1 MERTESR
8 RIRIERKERKTKP
21 AQSANGFLVFHLIGN
36 MVLCPY
42 HMVFFRI
49 IFVGIILMV
58 GYLVYSSS
66 GNSVP
71 KETTWKEEVLL
82 SDGTRIWVRRTV
94 VGEAYTE
101 LGGYGEYQVSKE
113 VLEVINAPG
122 LGKPPVWSA
131 KWRTLVLDRDKDGVW
146 YIVVTPQD
154 AEGWTKL
161 EPKLLYAQFKAIDGQ
176 WRQVEIDPTLHARD
190 ANLEP
195 RFRAGKM
202 PEAVSLDDKPLSKIW
217 GYDSPVVAPQ
227 YEYINLKLRY

>member
-1 MERTESR
+1 MKSSPTL
-8 RIRIERKERKTKP
+8 T
-21 AQSANGFLVFHLIGN
+21 AMLLSAALL
-36 MVLCPY
+36 
-42 HMVFFRI
+42 
-49 IFVGIILMV
+49 
-58 GYLVYSSS
+58 S
-66 GNSVP
+66 GCGESVP
-71 KETTWKEEVLL
+71 TETVWREEVQLE
-82 SDGTRIWVRRTV
+82 DGTKIWVRRTV

-101 LGGYGEYQVSKE
+101 LGGISAYEVSNRT
-113 VLEVINAPG
+113 VEVINAPG

-146 YIVVTPQD
+146 YIVVTPLD

>member
-1 MERTESR
+1 MKSSPTL
-8 RIRIERKERKTKP
+8 T
-21 AQSANGFLVFHLIGN
+21 AMLLSAALL
-36 MVLCPY
+36 
-42 HMVFFRI
+42 
-49 IFVGIILMV
+49 
-58 GYLVYSSS
+58 S
-66 GNSVP
+66 GCGESVP
-71 KETTWKEEVLL
+71 TETSWKEEVLL

-131 KWRTLVLDRDKDGVW
+131 KWSLLVLDRDKDGVW
-146 YIVVTPQD
+146 YIVVTPLD

-176 WRQVEIDPTLHARD
+176 WRQVEIDPSLHARD

-217 GYDSPVVAPQ
+217 GYESPVVAPQ

>member
-21 AQSANGFLVFHLIGN
+21 AQSANGFLFSTLSAIWFCVRIIWF
-36 MVLCPY
+36 
-42 HMVFFRI
+42 FFRI

-101 LGGYGEYQVSKE
+101 LGGISAYEVSNRT
-113 VLEVINAPG
+113 VEVINAPG

-202 PEAVSLDDKPLSKIW
+202 PEAVSLDDKPLSKLW
-217 GYDSPVVAPQ
+217 GYDSPVIEPQ
-227 YEYINLKLRY
+227 YKYINLDLRY

>member
-1 MERTESR
+1 M
-8 RIRIERKERKTKP
+8 KP
-21 AQSANGFLVFHLIGN
+21 HKILTALLLSAALL
-36 MVLCPY
+36 
-42 HMVFFRI
+42 
-49 IFVGIILMV
+49 
-58 GYLVYSSS
+58 S
-66 GNSVP
+66 GCGESVP
-71 KETTWKEEVLL
+71 TETVWREEVQLE
-82 SDGTRIWVRRTV
+82 DGTKIWVRRTV

-101 LGGYGEYQVSKE
+101 LGGISAYEVSNRT
-113 VLEVINAPG
+113 VEVINAPG

-176 WRQVEIDPTLHARD
+176 WRQVEIDPSLHARD

-202 PEAVSLDDKPLSKIW
+202 PEVVFLDDKPLSKIW
-217 GYDSPVVAPQ
+217 GYESPVVAPQ

>member
-1 MERTESR
+1 M
-8 RIRIERKERKTKP
+8 KP
-21 AQSANGFLVFHLIGN
+21 HKILTALLLSAALL
-36 MVLCPY
+36 
-42 HMVFFRI
+42 
-49 IFVGIILMV
+49 
-58 GYLVYSSS
+58 S
-66 GNSVP
+66 GCGESVP
-71 KETTWKEEVLL
+71 TETVWREEVQLE
-82 SDGTRIWVRRTV
+82 DGTKIWVRRTV

-176 WRQVEIDPTLHARD
+176 WRQVEIDPKLDART

-202 PEAVSLDDKPLSKIW
+202 PEAVFLDDKPLSKLW
-217 GYDSPVVAPQ
+217 GYDSPVIEPQ
-227 YEYINLKLRY
+227 YKYINLDLRY

>member
-1 MERTESR
+1 MKSSPTL
-8 RIRIERKERKTKP
+8 T
-21 AQSANGFLVFHLIGN
+21 AMLLSAALL
-36 MVLCPY
+36 
-42 HMVFFRI
+42 
-49 IFVGIILMV
+49 
-58 GYLVYSSS
+58 S
-66 GNSVP
+66 GCGESVP
-71 KETTWKEEVLL
+71 TETVWREEVQLE
-82 SDGTRIWVRRTV
+82 DGTKIWVRRTV

-131 KWRTLVLDRDKDGVW
+131 KWSLLVLDRDKDGVW

-176 WRQVEIDPTLHARD
+176 WRQVEIDPKLDART

-202 PEAVSLDDKPLSKIW
+202 PEAVSLDDKPLSKLW
-217 GYDSPVVAPQ
+217 GYDSPVIEPQ
-227 YEYINLKLRY
+227 YKYINLDLRY

>member
-1 MERTESR
+1 M
-8 RIRIERKERKTKP
+8 KP
-21 AQSANGFLVFHLIGN
+21 HKILTALLLSAALL
-36 MVLCPY
+36 
-42 HMVFFRI
+42 
-49 IFVGIILMV
+49 
-58 GYLVYSSS
+58 S
-66 GNSVP
+66 GCGESVP
-71 KETTWKEEVLL
+71 TETVWREEVQLE
-82 SDGTRIWVRRTV
+82 DGTKIWVRRTV

-176 WRQVEIDPTLHARD
+176 WRQVEIDPSLHARD

-202 PEAVSLDDKPLSKIW
+202 PEVVFLDDKPLSKIW
-217 GYDSPVVAPQ
+217 GYESPVVAPQ

>member
-1 MERTESR
+1 M
-8 RIRIERKERKTKP
+8 KP
-21 AQSANGFLVFHLIGN
+21 HKILTALLLSAALL
-36 MVLCPY
+36 
-42 HMVFFRI
+42 
-49 IFVGIILMV
+49 
-58 GYLVYSSS
+58 S
-66 GNSVP
+66 GCGESVP
-71 KETTWKEEVLL
+71 TETVWREEVQLE
-82 SDGTRIWVRRTV
+82 DGTKIWVRRTV

-131 KWRTLVLDRDKDGVW
+131 KWSLLVLDRDKDGVW
-146 YIVVTPQD
+146 YIVVTPLD

-176 WRQVEIDPTLHARD
+176 WRQVEIDPSLHARD

-202 PEAVSLDDKPLSKIW
+202 PEAVFLDDKPLSKLW
-217 GYDSPVVAPQ
+217 GYDSPVIEPQ
-227 YEYINLKLRY
+227 YKYINLDLRY

>member
-1 MERTESR
+1 MKSSPTL
-8 RIRIERKERKTKP
+8 T
-21 AQSANGFLVFHLIGN
+21 AMLLSAALL
-36 MVLCPY
+36 
-42 HMVFFRI
+42 
-49 IFVGIILMV
+49 
-58 GYLVYSSS
+58 S
-66 GNSVP
+66 GCGESVP
-71 KETTWKEEVLL
+71 TETSWREEVQLE
-82 SDGTRIWVRRTV
+82 DGTKIWVRRTV

-176 WRQVEIDPTLHARD
+176 WRQVEIDPKLDART

-202 PEAVSLDDKPLSKIW
+202 PEAVFLDDKPLSKLW
-217 GYDSPVVAPQ
+217 GYDSPVIEPQ
-227 YEYINLKLRY
+227 YKYINLDLRY

>member
-1 MERTESR
+1 M
-8 RIRIERKERKTKP
+8 KP
-21 AQSANGFLVFHLIGN
+21 HKILTAMLLSAALL
-36 MVLCPY
+36 
-42 HMVFFRI
+42 
-49 IFVGIILMV
+49 
-58 GYLVYSSS
+58 S
-66 GNSVP
+66 GCGESVP
-71 KETTWKEEVLL
+71 TETVWREEVQLE
-82 SDGTRIWVRRTV
+82 DGTKIWVRRTV

-131 KWRTLVLDRDKDGVW
+131 KWSLLVLDRDKDGVW

>member
-1 MERTESR
+1 MKSSPTL
-8 RIRIERKERKTKP
+8 T
-21 AQSANGFLVFHLIGN
+21 AMLLSAALL
-36 MVLCPY
+36 
-42 HMVFFRI
+42 
-49 IFVGIILMV
+49 
-58 GYLVYSSS
+58 S
-66 GNSVP
+66 GCGESVP
-71 KETTWKEEVLL
+71 TETVWREEVQLE
-82 SDGTRIWVRRTV
+82 DGTKIWVRRTV

-101 LGGYGEYQVSKE
+101 LGGISAYEVSNRT
-113 VLEVINAPG
+113 VEVINAPG

-202 PEAVSLDDKPLSKIW
+202 PEAVSLDDKPLSKLW

>member
-1 MERTESR
+1 M
-8 RIRIERKERKTKP
+8 KP
-21 AQSANGFLVFHLIGN
+21 HKILTAMLLSAALL
-36 MVLCPY
+36 
-42 HMVFFRI
+42 
-49 IFVGIILMV
+49 
-58 GYLVYSSS
+58 S
-66 GNSVP
+66 GCGESVP
-71 KETTWKEEVLL
+71 TETSWREEVQLE
-82 SDGTRIWVRRTV
+82 DGTKIWVRRTV

-101 LGGYGEYQVSKE
+101 LGGISAYEVSNRT
-113 VLEVINAPG
+113 VEVINAPG

>member
-1 MERTESR
+1 M
-8 RIRIERKERKTKP
+8 KP
-21 AQSANGFLVFHLIGN
+21 HKILTAMLLSAALL
-36 MVLCPY
+36 
-42 HMVFFRI
+42 
-49 IFVGIILMV
+49 
-58 GYLVYSSS
+58 S
-66 GNSVP
+66 GCGESVP
-71 KETTWKEEVLL
+71 TETSWREEVQLE
-82 SDGTRIWVRRTV
+82 DGTKIWVRRTV

-131 KWRTLVLDRDKDGVW
+131 KWSLLVLDKDKDGVW
-146 YIVVTPQD
+146 YIVVTPLD

-176 WRQVEIDPTLHARD
+176 WRQVEIDPKLDART

-202 PEAVSLDDKPLSKIW
+202 PEAVSLDDKPLSKLW

-227 YEYINLKLRY
+227 YKYINLDLRY

>member
-1 MERTESR
+1 MKSSPTL
-8 RIRIERKERKTKP
+8 T
-21 AQSANGFLVFHLIGN
+21 AMLLSAALL
-36 MVLCPY
+36 
-42 HMVFFRI
+42 
-49 IFVGIILMV
+49 
-58 GYLVYSSS
+58 S
-66 GNSVP
+66 GCGESVP
-71 KETTWKEEVLL
+71 TETVWREEVQLE
-82 SDGTRIWVRRTV
+82 DGTKIWVRRTV

-131 KWRTLVLDRDKDGVW
+131 KWSLLVLDRDKDGVW
-146 YIVVTPQD
+146 YIVVTPLD

>member
-1 MERTESR
+1 M
-8 RIRIERKERKTKP
+8 KP
-21 AQSANGFLVFHLIGN
+21 HKILTALLLSAALL
-36 MVLCPY
+36 
-42 HMVFFRI
+42 
-49 IFVGIILMV
+49 
-58 GYLVYSSS
+58 S
-66 GNSVP
+66 GCGESVP
-71 KETTWKEEVLL
+71 TETVWREEVQLE
-82 SDGTRIWVRRTV
+82 DGTKIWVRRTV

-101 LGGYGEYQVSKE
+101 LGGISAYEVSNRT
-113 VLEVINAPG
+113 VEVINAPG

-176 WRQVEIDPTLHARD
+176 WRQVEIDPKLDART

-202 PEAVSLDDKPLSKIW
+202 PEVVFLDDKPLSKIW
-217 GYDSPVVAPQ
+217 GYESPVVAPQ

>member
-1 MERTESR
+1 MKSSPTL
-8 RIRIERKERKTKP
+8 T
-21 AQSANGFLVFHLIGN
+21 AMLLSAALL
-36 MVLCPY
+36 
-42 HMVFFRI
+42 
-49 IFVGIILMV
+49 
-58 GYLVYSSS
+58 S
-66 GNSVP
+66 GCGESVP
-71 KETTWKEEVLL
+71 TETSWKEEVLL

-131 KWRTLVLDRDKDGVW
+131 KWSLLVLDRDKDGVW
-146 YIVVTPQD
+146 YIVVTPLD

>member
-1 MERTESR
+1 M
-8 RIRIERKERKTKP
+8 KP
-21 AQSANGFLVFHLIGN
+21 HKILTAMLLSAALL
-36 MVLCPY
+36 
-42 HMVFFRI
+42 
-49 IFVGIILMV
+49 
-58 GYLVYSSS
+58 S
-66 GNSVP
+66 GCGESVP
-71 KETTWKEEVLL
+71 TETVWREEVQLE
-82 SDGTRIWVRRTV
+82 DGTKIWVRRTV

-131 KWRTLVLDRDKDGVW
+131 KWSLLVLDRDKDGVW
-146 YIVVTPQD
+146 YIVVTPLD

-176 WRQVEIDPTLHARD
+176 WRQVEIDPKLDART

-202 PEAVSLDDKPLSKIW
+202 PEAVSLDDKPLSKLW

-227 YEYINLKLRY
+227 YKYINLDLRY

>member
-1 MERTESR
+1 M
-8 RIRIERKERKTKP
+8 KP
-21 AQSANGFLVFHLIGN
+21 HKILTAMLLSAALL
-36 MVLCPY
+36 
-42 HMVFFRI
+42 
-49 IFVGIILMV
+49 
-58 GYLVYSSS
+58 S
-66 GNSVP
+66 GCGESVP
-71 KETTWKEEVLL
+71 TETVWREEVQLE
-82 SDGTRIWVRRTV
+82 DGTKIWIRRTV

-101 LGGYGEYQVSKE
+101 LGGNSAYEVSNRT
-113 VLEVINAPG
+113 VEVINAPG

>member
-1 MERTESR
+1 MKSSPTL
-8 RIRIERKERKTKP
+8 T
-21 AQSANGFLVFHLIGN
+21 AMLLSAALL
-36 MVLCPY
+36 
-42 HMVFFRI
+42 
-49 IFVGIILMV
+49 
-58 GYLVYSSS
+58 S
-66 GNSVP
+66 GCGESVP
-71 KETTWKEEVLL
+71 TETSWKEEVLL

-131 KWRTLVLDRDKDGVW
+131 KWSLLVLDRDKDGVW
-146 YIVVTPQD
+146 YIVVTPLD
-154 AEGWTKL
+154 REGWANLHT
-161 EPKLLYAQFKAIDGQ
+161 KLLYAQFKAIDGQ
-176 WRQVEIDPTLHARD
+176 WRQVEIDPSLHARD

-217 GYDSPVVAPQ
+217 GYESPVVAPQ

>member
-1 MERTESR
+1 M
-8 RIRIERKERKTKP
+8 KP
-21 AQSANGFLVFHLIGN
+21 HKILTAMLLSAALL
-36 MVLCPY
+36 
-42 HMVFFRI
+42 
-49 IFVGIILMV
+49 
-58 GYLVYSSS
+58 S
-66 GNSVP
+66 GCGESVP
-71 KETTWKEEVLL
+71 TETVWREEVQLE
-82 SDGTRIWVRRTV
+82 DGTKIWVRRTV

-176 WRQVEIDPTLHARD
+176 WRQVEIDPKLDART

-202 PEAVSLDDKPLSKIW
+202 PEAVSLEDKPLSKLW

-227 YEYINLKLRY
+227 YKYINLDLRY

>member
-1 MERTESR
+1 MKSSPTL
-8 RIRIERKERKTKP
+8 T
-21 AQSANGFLVFHLIGN
+21 AMLLSAALL
-36 MVLCPY
+36 
-42 HMVFFRI
+42 
-49 IFVGIILMV
+49 
-58 GYLVYSSS
+58 S
-66 GNSVP
+66 GCGESVP
-71 KETTWKEEVLL
+71 TETVWREEVQLE
-82 SDGTRIWVRRTV
+82 DGTKIWIRRTV

-101 LGGYGEYQVSKE
+101 LGGISAYEVSNRT
-113 VLEVINAPG
+113 VEVINAPG

-176 WRQVEIDPTLHARD
+176 WRQVEIDPSLHARD

-202 PEAVSLDDKPLSKIW
+202 PEVVFLDDKPLSKIW
-217 GYDSPVVAPQ
+217 GYESPVVAPQ

>member
-1 MERTESR
+1 MKSSPTL
-8 RIRIERKERKTKP
+8 T
-21 AQSANGFLVFHLIGN
+21 AMLLSAALL
-36 MVLCPY
+36 
-42 HMVFFRI
+42 
-49 IFVGIILMV
+49 
-58 GYLVYSSS
+58 S
-66 GNSVP
+66 GCGESVP
-71 KETTWKEEVLL
+71 TETVWREEVQLE
-82 SDGTRIWVRRTV
+82 DGTKIWVRRTV

-101 LGGYGEYQVSKE
+101 LGGISAYEVSNRT
-113 VLEVINAPG
+113 VEVINAPG

>member
-1 MERTESR
+1 MKSSPTL
-8 RIRIERKERKTKP
+8 T
-21 AQSANGFLVFHLIGN
+21 AMLLSAALL
-36 MVLCPY
+36 
-42 HMVFFRI
+42 
-49 IFVGIILMV
+49 
-58 GYLVYSSS
+58 S
-66 GNSVP
+66 GCGESVP
-71 KETTWKEEVLL
+71 TETVWREEVQLE
-82 SDGTRIWVRRTV
+82 DGTKIWVRRTV

-176 WRQVEIDPTLHARD
+176 WRQVEIDPKLDART

-202 PEAVSLDDKPLSKIW
+202 PEAVFLDDKPLSKLW
-217 GYDSPVVAPQ
+217 GYDSPVIEPQ
-227 YEYINLKLRY
+227 YKYINLDLRY

>member
-1 MERTESR
+1 M
-8 RIRIERKERKTKP
+8 KP
-21 AQSANGFLVFHLIGN
+21 HKILTAMLLSAALL
-36 MVLCPY
+36 
-42 HMVFFRI
+42 
-49 IFVGIILMV
+49 
-58 GYLVYSSS
+58 S
-66 GNSVP
+66 GCGESVP
-71 KETTWKEEVLL
+71 TETVWREEVQLE
-82 SDGTRIWVRRTV
+82 DGTKIWVRRTV

-131 KWRTLVLDRDKDGVW
+131 KWSLLVLDRDKDGVW
-146 YIVVTPQD
+146 YIVVTPLD

-202 PEAVSLDDKPLSKIW
+202 PEAVSLDDKPLSKLW

-227 YEYINLKLRY
+227 YKYINLDLRY

>member
-1 MERTESR
+1 M
-8 RIRIERKERKTKP
+8 KP
-21 AQSANGFLVFHLIGN
+21 HKILTALLLSAALL
-36 MVLCPY
+36 
-42 HMVFFRI
+42 
-49 IFVGIILMV
+49 
-58 GYLVYSSS
+58 S
-66 GNSVP
+66 GCGESVP
-71 KETTWKEEVLL
+71 AETSWREEVQLE
-82 SDGTRIWVRRTV
+82 DGTKIWVRRTV

-176 WRQVEIDPTLHARD
+176 WRQVEIDPKLDART

-202 PEAVSLDDKPLSKIW
+202 PEAISLDDKPLSKLRGHESW
-217 GYDSPVVAPQ
+217 GAAPQ

>member
-1 MERTESR
+1 MKSSPTL
-8 RIRIERKERKTKP
+8 T
-21 AQSANGFLVFHLIGN
+21 AMLLSAALL
-36 MVLCPY
+36 
-42 HMVFFRI
+42 
-49 IFVGIILMV
+49 
-58 GYLVYSSS
+58 S
-66 GNSVP
+66 GCGESVP
-71 KETTWKEEVLL
+71 TETSWKEEVLL

-101 LGGYGEYQVSKE
+101 LGGISAYEVSNRT
-113 VLEVINAPG
+113 VEVINAPG

-131 KWRTLVLDRDKDGVW
+131 KWSLLVLDRDKDGVW
-146 YIVVTPQD
+146 YIVVTPLD

-202 PEAVSLDDKPLSKIW
+202 PEAVSLDDKPLSKLW

-227 YEYINLKLRY
+227 YKYINLDLRY

>member
-1 MERTESR
+1 MKSSPTL
-8 RIRIERKERKTKP
+8 T
-21 AQSANGFLVFHLIGN
+21 AMLLSAALL
-36 MVLCPY
+36 
-42 HMVFFRI
+42 
-49 IFVGIILMV
+49 
-58 GYLVYSSS
+58 S
-66 GNSVP
+66 GCGESVP
-71 KETTWKEEVLL
+71 TETSWKEEVLL

-101 LGGYGEYQVSKE
+101 LGGSSAYEVSNRT
-113 VLEVINAPG
+113 VEVINAPG
-122 LGKPPVWSA
+122 LGKPPLWSA

>member
-1 MERTESR
+1 MKSSPTL
-8 RIRIERKERKTKP
+8 T
-21 AQSANGFLVFHLIGN
+21 AMLLSAALL
-36 MVLCPY
+36 
-42 HMVFFRI
+42 
-49 IFVGIILMV
+49 
-58 GYLVYSSS
+58 S
-66 GNSVP
+66 GCGESVP
-71 KETTWKEEVLL
+71 TETVWREEVQLE
-82 SDGTRIWVRRTV
+82 DGTKIWVRRTV

-131 KWRTLVLDRDKDGVW
+131 KWSLLVLDRDKDGVW
-146 YIVVTPQD
+146 YIVVTPLD

-176 WRQVEIDPTLHARD
+176 WRQVEIDPKLDART

-202 PEAVSLDDKPLSKIW
+202 PEAVSLEDKPLSKLW

-227 YEYINLKLRY
+227 YKYINLDLRY

>member
-1 MERTESR
+1 M
-8 RIRIERKERKTKP
+8 KP
-21 AQSANGFLVFHLIGN
+21 HKILTAMLLSAALL
-36 MVLCPY
+36 
-42 HMVFFRI
+42 
-49 IFVGIILMV
+49 
-58 GYLVYSSS
+58 S
-66 GNSVP
+66 GCGESVP
-71 KETTWKEEVLL
+71 TETVWREEVQLE
-82 SDGTRIWVRRTV
+82 DGTKIWVRRTV

-146 YIVVTPQD
+146 YIVVTPLD

-227 YEYINLKLRY
+227 YKYINLDLRY

>member
-1 MERTESR
+1 M
-8 RIRIERKERKTKP
+8 KP
-21 AQSANGFLVFHLIGN
+21 HKILTAMLLSAALL
-36 MVLCPY
+36 
-42 HMVFFRI
+42 
-49 IFVGIILMV
+49 
-58 GYLVYSSS
+58 S
-66 GNSVP
+66 GCGESVP
-71 KETTWKEEVLL
+71 TETSWREEVQLE
-82 SDGTRIWVRRTV
+82 DGTKIWVRRTV

-131 KWRTLVLDRDKDGVW
+131 KWSLLVLDRDKDGVW
-146 YIVVTPQD
+146 YIVVTPLD

-176 WRQVEIDPTLHARD
+176 WRQVEIDPKLDART

-202 PEAVSLDDKPLSKIW
+202 PEAVSLDDKPLSKLW

-227 YEYINLKLRY
+227 YKYINLDLRY